1 MAAGWKKFQRRCL
14 EYISQSLYSIR
25 GLVGALGTDCLEIY
39 CRYGHLPQNY
49 INKVIEYEGIIP
61 AEEIDEDDSDIDE
74 TQEDASGAEVHNK
87 KEDKTGIET
96 SDSDMESG
104 NDENASQHD
113 GDASENGQDVVVPA
127 ESADMED

>member
-61 AEEIDEDDSDIDE
+61 AEEIDEDGSDMDE
-74 TQEDASGAEVHNK
+74 TQEDASGAKVYDE
-87 KEDKTGIET
+87 KEEKNGIET
-96 SDSDMESG
+96 SDSVEES
-104 NDENASQHD
+104 AS
-113 GDASENGQDVVVPA
+113 GEDASGEDEDTFEHGQDVVEPE
-127 ESADMED
+127 ESVMED